1 METTMRPV
9 AHSKK
14 VPTRIYQKKESGL
27 SKQEVLAEFNEALE
41 ELKLV
46 REGHDTYWLNEPLR
60 HGFTQ
65 AHNIYIDG
73 GDQTFLSI

>member
-14 VPTRIYQKKESGL
+14 VPTRIYQKKESEL

-46 REGHDTYWLNEPLR
+46 REGKRECSLSAREFLEELR
-60 HGFTQ
+60 KED
-65 AHNIYIDG
+65 AI
-73 GDQTFLSI
+73 